1 MVGVTALSGFAVLSV
16 DLLTPLSYD
25 VDLLRSTDFLV
36 RPVKVVFEGLAG
48 LVTTFS
54 LLALF
59 LDLFLLVASLDEVV
73 DLLRLRV

>member
-16 DLLTPLSYD
+16 DLLTPLSYE

-59 LDLFLLVASLDEVV
+59 LDLFLLVASLDDVV

>member
-36 RPVKVVFEGLAG
+36 RPVKVVFEGRAG

-54 LLALF
+54 LLTLF
-59 LDLFLLVASLDEVV
+59 LDLFLLVASLDEAV